1 MAVAFNKTQS
11 KIWRKVNRPELLLA
25 VSIVKNQLRTRFS
38 NLSSE
43 KYPILEIN
51 KGTFDLGMEVFEAV
65 LVKGEAVL
73 AGDSNEL
80 FLEFVVM
87 LEKGGVA
94 EAAVP
99 VLLSV
104 ASAEER
110 DLGED
115 FLLLLPLLPLLPPP
129 LLLLPKLFSLLPTDP
144 WLPLLPPNL
153 FNLLLELLELR
164 L

>member
-1 MAVAFNKTQS
+1 
-11 KIWRKVNRPELLLA
+11 
-25 VSIVKNQLRTRFS
+25 
-38 NLSSE
+38 
-43 KYPILEIN
+43 
-51 KGTFDLGMEVFEAV
+51 MEVFEAV

-87 LEKGGVA
+87 LEEGGVA

-99 VLLSV
+99 VSV
-104 ASAEER
+104 ASEEER

-115 FLLLLPLLPLLPPP
+115 FLLLLPLLPLPPLP

-144 WLPLLPPNL
+144 LLTLPPNL

>member
-1 MAVAFNKTQS
+1 
-11 KIWRKVNRPELLLA
+11 
-25 VSIVKNQLRTRFS
+25 
-38 NLSSE
+38 
-43 KYPILEIN
+43 
-51 KGTFDLGMEVFEAV
+51 MEVFEAV

-87 LEKGGVA
+87 LEEGGVA

-99 VLLSV
+99 VLVSV
-104 ASAEER
+104 ASEEER

-115 FLLLLPLLPLLPPP
+115 FLLLLPLPPLP

-144 WLPLLPPNL
+144 LLTLPPNL

>member
-1 MAVAFNKTQS
+1 
-11 KIWRKVNRPELLLA
+11 
-25 VSIVKNQLRTRFS
+25 
-38 NLSSE
+38 
-43 KYPILEIN
+43 
-51 KGTFDLGMEVFEAV
+51 MEVFEAV

-87 LEKGGVA
+87 LEEGGVA

-99 VLLSV
+99 VLVSV
-104 ASAEER
+104 ASEEER

-115 FLLLLPLLPLLPPP
+115 FLLLLPLLPLLPLPPLP

-144 WLPLLPPNL
+144 LLTLPPNL
-153 FNLLLELLELR
+153 FNLNCLNLDYDFAFVILAIYHLIWR
-164 L
+164 LPRHRYLVRVKRTSKRANEQVSKSTRASNRDVKN

>member
-1 MAVAFNKTQS
+1 
-11 KIWRKVNRPELLLA
+11 
-25 VSIVKNQLRTRFS
+25 
-38 NLSSE
+38 
-43 KYPILEIN
+43 
-51 KGTFDLGMEVFEAV
+51 MEVFEAV

-87 LEKGGVA
+87 LEEGGVA

-99 VLLSV
+99 VLVSV
-104 ASAEER
+104 ASEEER

-115 FLLLLPLLPLLPPP
+115 FLLLLPLL
-129 LLLLPKLFSLLPTDP
+129 LLPKLFSLLPTDP
-144 WLPLLPPNL
+144 LLTLPPNL

>member
-1 MAVAFNKTQS
+1 
-11 KIWRKVNRPELLLA
+11 
-25 VSIVKNQLRTRFS
+25 
-38 NLSSE
+38 
-43 KYPILEIN
+43 
-51 KGTFDLGMEVFEAV
+51 MEVFEAV

-87 LEKGGVA
+87 LEEGGVA

-99 VLLSV
+99 VLVSV
-104 ASAEER
+104 ASEEER

-115 FLLLLPLLPLLPPP
+115 FLLLLPLLPLLPLP

-144 WLPLLPPNL
+144 LLTLPPNL

>member
-1 MAVAFNKTQS
+1 
-11 KIWRKVNRPELLLA
+11 
-25 VSIVKNQLRTRFS
+25 
-38 NLSSE
+38 
-43 KYPILEIN
+43 
-51 KGTFDLGMEVFEAV
+51 MEVFEAV

-87 LEKGGVA
+87 LEEGGVA

-99 VLLSV
+99 VSV
-104 ASAEER
+104 ASEEER

-115 FLLLLPLLPLLPPP
+115 FLLLLTLLPLLPLLPLPPLP

-144 WLPLLPPNL
+144 LLTLPPNL

>member
-1 MAVAFNKTQS
+1 
-11 KIWRKVNRPELLLA
+11 
-25 VSIVKNQLRTRFS
+25 
-38 NLSSE
+38 
-43 KYPILEIN
+43 
-51 KGTFDLGMEVFEAV
+51 MEVFEAV

-87 LEKGGVA
+87 LEEGGVA

-99 VLLSV
+99 VLVSV
-104 ASAEER
+104 ASEEER

-115 FLLLLPLLPLLPPP
+115 FLLLLPLLP
-129 LLLLPKLFSLLPTDP
+129 KLFSLLPTDP
-144 WLPLLPPNL
+144 LLTLPPNL

>member
-1 MAVAFNKTQS
+1 
-11 KIWRKVNRPELLLA
+11 
-25 VSIVKNQLRTRFS
+25 
-38 NLSSE
+38 
-43 KYPILEIN
+43 
-51 KGTFDLGMEVFEAV
+51 MEVFEAV

>member
-1 MAVAFNKTQS
+1 
-11 KIWRKVNRPELLLA
+11 
-25 VSIVKNQLRTRFS
+25 
-38 NLSSE
+38 
-43 KYPILEIN
+43 
-51 KGTFDLGMEVFEAV
+51 MEVFEAV

-87 LEKGGVA
+87 LEEGGVA

-99 VLLSV
+99 VLVSV
-104 ASAEER
+104 ASEEER

-115 FLLLLPLLPLLPPP
+115 FLLLLPLP

-144 WLPLLPPNL
+144 LLTLPPNL

>member
-1 MAVAFNKTQS
+1 
-11 KIWRKVNRPELLLA
+11 
-25 VSIVKNQLRTRFS
+25 
-38 NLSSE
+38 
-43 KYPILEIN
+43 
-51 KGTFDLGMEVFEAV
+51 MEVFEAV

-87 LEKGGVA
+87 LEEGGVA

-99 VLLSV
+99 VPVSV
-104 ASAEER
+104 ASEEER

-115 FLLLLPLLPLLPPP
+115 FLLLLPLLPLLPLPPLP

-144 WLPLLPPNL
+144 LLTLPPNL